1 MPRRW
6 GIAVAVSL
14 AAHLFA
20 VGGIFAVLMLRGMS
34 LRMPIDVEIMGMRLD
49 EVHDLPLGPPPGGA
63 DSDPA
68 QPRPKARRRP
78 PRPPAEKDDADGELA
93 GHDVTAKP
101 GVETDPDATPEGA
114 TPRASSLRQYGP
126 EGSRVTV
133 LLRLDRLRD
142 TPYAPALD
150 ALLER
155 LPDRRDLLA
164 GTGLDLYK
172 TFDALLI
179 ATPNPLDYTVTFLAA
194 RHRLK
199 DAELRTALERGA
211 KATGRVLTWRT
222 EGHRPF
228 AERHARTPVPGASR
242 DERLIVLPAPGLVV
256 VTPPIYRSLLFS
268 TAKPVGTTG
277 DKVGPDGGVV
287 ATPAGASASRGT
299 DTGTDPQWGALLRRI
314 DAQDGIMPAD
324 AVAMLS
330 AIDIFSAPS
339 LQRGLNVV
347 PRGRALS
354 QKLGEHPTSPGT
366 VMGMEVPRT
375 MTASIA
381 VKPSPT
387 VDVVAEFES
396 LEQAVHW
403 EQAWPALHQRFRT
416 NPYVMLTGF
425 GPLVARAEL
434 TRTELTIHLKLT
446 ATDEETLRLLQIV
459 ARLTGGQLAAPP

>member
-6 GIAVAVSL
+6 GLAVAVSI
-14 AAHLFA
+14 AAHLLA
-20 VGGIFAVLMLRGMS
+20 VGGIFALLMLRGMS
-34 LRMPIDVEIMGMRLD
+34 LGLPIDVEIMGMRLD
-49 EVHDLPLGPPPGGA
+49 QVHDLPLGPPPGG
-63 DSDPA
+63 DDPQPA
-68 QPRPKARRRP
+68 KPRPRLRRRP
-78 PRPPAEKDDADGELA
+78 PRPPAEDGELA
-93 GHDVTAKP
+93 GDDATNKP
-101 GVETDPDATPEGA
+101 GPEAEPDATPEGA
-114 TPRASSLRQYGP
+114 VPRPSSLRQYGP
-126 EGSRVTV
+126 EGSRITV
-133 LLRLDRLRD
+133 LLRLDRLRE

-211 KATGRVLTWRT
+211 KATGRVLSWRT

-228 AERHARTPVPGASR
+228 AERHARTPGPAVGR
-242 DERLIVLPAPGLVV
+242 DDRLIVLPAPGLVV
-256 VTPPIYRSLLFS
+256 VTPPVYRSLLFA
-268 TAKPVGTTG
+268 TARPAAKAGTPP
-277 DKVGPDGGVV
+277 GPDAGPVSDPPAAAGGGS
-287 ATPAGASASRGT
+287 GA
-299 DTGTDPQWGALLRRI
+299 DPQWGALLRRI
-314 DAQDGIMPAD
+314 DAEDGIMPAD

-330 AIDIFSAPS
+330 AVDIFSAPS

-354 QKLGEHPTSPGT
+354 QKLGEQPVSPGT

-375 MTASIA
+375 ITASIA
-381 VKPSPT
+381 IKPSPSL
-387 VDVVAEFES
+387 DIVAEFES
-396 LEQAVHW
+396 LEQATHW
-403 EQAWPALHQRFRT
+403 EQAWPDLHQRFRT

-425 GPLVARAEL
+425 GPLVGRAEL
-434 TRTELTIHLKLT
+434 TRTEKTVRLKLN

-459 ARLTGGQLAAPP
+459 ARLTGGHLAAPP